1 MNHELLDV
9 QAGFRKGRGPHAKN
23 WLIGK
28 DWCWEGLVAGG
39 EGDDRGWDGW
49 KASPTWWTWVW
60 VNSGVGDGQGGLVCC
75 NSWGY
80 KESARLSYWTEL
92 NWWNIVMILFFTFLL
107 LLCAT
112 TLFDWGSGSKKSA
125 YNAGDPGSIQGSGR
139 SLLRKWLATPVFL
152 PEWLPSPVFLPR
164 EFHGQRSLA
173 SLSARQDWLT
183 FTFTGWQYLLEVS
196 LFYKPL
202 SV

>member
-1 MNHELLDV
+1 MHIHFSTLCSRSNAHHFCSYTIRDNQSYGHTGMQEKWGTHIPSRAAVCELTCLRSMNIWW
-9 QAGFRKGRGPHAKN
+9 ATRNIGFPGDSVAKN
-23 WLIGK
+23 PP
-28 DWCWEGLVAGG
+28 A
-39 EGDDRGWDGW
+39 
-49 KASPTWWTWVW
+49 
-60 VNSGVGDGQGGLVCC
+60 
-75 NSWGY
+75 
-80 KESARLSYWTEL
+80 
-92 NWWNIVMILFFTFLL
+92 
-107 LLCAT
+107 
-112 TLFDWGSGSKKSA
+112 
-125 YNAGDPGSIQGSGR
+125 NAGDPGSIQGSGR